1 MPQLRRFGTGERLL
15 VLVMLLLGFPG
26 CLLLLPPPLALLAA
40 LFVAAWCLAAWPVGL
55 LIEWTKRE
63 PNEFD

>member
-26 CLLLLPPPLALLAA
+26 CLLLLPPPL
-40 LFVAAWCLAAWPVGL
+40 GL
-55 LIEWTKRE
+55 LIEWMKRE